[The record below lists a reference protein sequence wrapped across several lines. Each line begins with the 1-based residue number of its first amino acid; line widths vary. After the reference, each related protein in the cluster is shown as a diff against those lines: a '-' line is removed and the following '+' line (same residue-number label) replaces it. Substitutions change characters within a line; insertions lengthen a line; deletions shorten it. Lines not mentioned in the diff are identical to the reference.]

1 MIKVDAKTCTGCKL
15 CVRECPTGAIALQDG
30 VAVVGEG
37 CAECGLC
44 SKLCPHGA
52 VQRQTDERG
61 RVKCTL
67 CPVEC
72 NIAPGYWGACRRYR
86 NVDGRLLRDA
96 PLVIPAEPRIETER
110 KLPPLITGIGAG
122 TTAPC
127 FAPAPYIVEGEV
139 DGVDVVTVVSEVPLS
154 YSGVKV
160 KIDTNRYLG
169 EEGAKVRRD
178 GRTIGLVTT
187 EEYGAKMLSLGG
199 VNILHGKSGST
210 AARTIV
216 DLAARRPVEV
226 AIEKGARVVLQLG
239 QPPIIDGRQ
248 DEKMRIGCGS
258 ATTAMFA
265 PLFKEIAD
273 EVIILDPEI
282 TGLFSEHQ
290 AGRAVGMTWS
300 GVVPVGRK
308 STIGRY
314 FGEAGPG
321 LGGTKIT
328 RAREAIAAIDPEVAR
343 PGMRILV
350 TDTTGSTRAM
360 FRLLPGGE
368 LEEIELDTKAQAVLD
383 LIREN
388 CEPARVSALYVAGLG
403 GSSRAG
409 VVRYPI
415 KLTEAVH
422 RGLVR
427 LTMGGAPVWLFP
439 GGGITVAV
447 DLEKLPPGAIT
458 WVPTP
463 ATVAPV
469 EYTMPREV
477 YAAIEGHLGQV
488 RRLEDV
494 LQEREVRYLTQDF
507 RQL

>member
-1 MIKVDAKTCTGCKL
+1 MMQVDPGTCSGCKV
-15 CVRECPTGAIALQDG
+15 CAQECPTGAITIQDG
-30 VAVVGEG
+30 VATIGEG
-37 CAECGLC
+37 CSECGLC
-44 SKLCPHGA
+44 LKLCNRGA
-52 VQRQTDERG
+52 ISRHEDGLG
-61 RVKCTL
+61 RIKCTL

-72 NIAPGYWGACRRYR
+72 NIAEGYWGACRRYK
-86 NVDGRLLRDA
+86 NAGGRLLRDA
-96 PLVIPAEPRIETER
+96 PLVAPANLRIETER
-110 KLPPLITGIGAG
+110 KLPPLITAIGAG

-160 KIDTNRYLG
+160 KIDTNQYLG

-178 GRTIGLVTT
+178 GKTIGLVTT

-216 DLAARRPVEV
+216 DLANRRPVEV

-239 QPPIIDGRQ
+239 QPPVINGRR

-265 PLFKEIAD
+265 PYFKEIAD

-290 AGRAVGMTWS
+290 AGRAVGMSWS

-328 RAREAIAAIDPEVAR
+328 SPREAIASIDLAVAR

-368 LEEIELDTKAQAVLD
+368 LEEIELDPKAKAVLD
-383 LIREN
+383 MIRDN
-388 CEPARVSALYVAGLG
+388 CEPARVSAIYVAGLG
-403 GSSRAG
+403 GSSRSG

-415 KLTEAVH
+415 KLTDAVH

-427 LTMGGAPVWLFP
+427 ITMGGAPVWLLP

-447 DLEKLPPGAIT
+447 DLELLPPGAIT

-477 YAAIEGHLGQV
+477 YEAIEGHLGHI

-494 LQEREVRYLTQDF
+494 LREREVRFLP
-507 RQL
+507 